1 MKNIIKEL
9 KVTDAI
15 YSNQEVFT
23 KAEESTYISIG
34 KYLESNFYLAQSFEE
49 FLSFL
54 RERSGLIIFSSITK
68 LSEIRNN
75 MIRATNNSLC
85 KDALKNSIIFPIMN
99 DSKVGIELLK
109 QFTPKIYPVYLF
121 CKFKNTE
128 VITIHGYVEKKFRME
143 NIINNLLE
151 CFPENDIKQSVFESI
166 NTCLFNFQ
174 KQDKK
179 EIVDDDFAG
188 NEEEVNTLMIKLQ
201 KDVDTGLTILQTN
214 KPNQVKVFGAVNPF
228 KDKPK
233 NRFDNLF
240 GDDTSMLLKDVKFD
254 IKPAIQHNL
263 PSIKETVDE
272 AKASI
277 KESNKPFIPPEPAE
291 NDPNACKISFRLHY
305 EERYINRRFNKYDK
319 IDALFNYLDSLGRE
333 IYCKPTSTSYRIM
346 YGFPLKYFENKRNS
360 TLSEEGL
367 FPSSVINIEEK

>member
-1 MKNIIKEL
+1 
-9 KVTDAI
+9 
-15 YSNQEVFT
+15 
-23 KAEESTYISIG
+23 
-34 KYLESNFYLAQSFEE
+34 
-49 FLSFL
+49 
-54 RERSGLIIFSSITK
+54 
-68 LSEIRNN
+68 
-75 MIRATNNSLC
+75 
-85 KDALKNSIIFPIMN
+85 
-99 DSKVGIELLK
+99 
-109 QFTPKIYPVYLF
+109 
-121 CKFKNTE
+121 
-128 VITIHGYVEKKFRME
+128 ME

-240 GDDTSMLLKDVKFD
+240 GDDTTMLLKDVKFD

-263 PSIKETVDE
+263 PSIKETDDE

-346 YGFPLKYFENKRNS
+346 YGFPPKYFENKRNS
-360 TLSEEGL
+360 TLSKEGL
-367 FPSSVINIEEK
+367 FPSSVLNIEEK